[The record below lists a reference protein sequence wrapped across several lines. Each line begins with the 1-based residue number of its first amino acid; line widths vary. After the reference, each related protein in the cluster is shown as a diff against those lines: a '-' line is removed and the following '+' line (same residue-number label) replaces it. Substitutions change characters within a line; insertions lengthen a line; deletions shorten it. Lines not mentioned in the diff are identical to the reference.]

1 MSALSLSRTI
11 SSARDARGLSLR
23 ELRAATVCDRYPEGL
38 AVSYLQ
44 RLERGRVDEPS
55 PHALRAVASALGVG
69 YPVLLRQAG
78 YYP

>member
-11 SSARDARGLSLR
+11 SSAREARGLSYR
-23 ELRAATVCDRYPEGL
+23 DLRAATVCDRYPDGL
-38 AVSYLQ
+38 ATSYLQ

-55 PHALRAVASALGVG
+55 PHALRAIAAALGLG
-69 YPVLLRQAG
+69 YAAVMRQAG